1 MNDLKRKLNSQ
12 RGASITWA
20 LLIFLVCAVVGSVVL
35 TAGTAAAGR
44 MSQQAVSDQ
53 RYYCVTSA
61 VQLLIDK
68 IDGETVTAVQQ
79 KEKSETAWPEP
90 TLSGSDIV
98 LLQDA
103 AKALLAL
110 GSPPTAIPDKT
121 LTLTAKDSASSA
133 NVINALIT
141 LKTGT
146 DGTLTFIVKN
156 VSDKPADTYTLNAV
170 FTVDQSQREDTRAYY
185 EGEAEKTE
193 LTKTT
198 SFTWRFNKVEKVS
211 VEPADAAPGGG

>member
-1 MNDLKRKLNSQ
+1 MNSVKRKLKNQ
-12 RGASITWA
+12 TGASITWA
-20 LLIFLVCAVVGSVVL
+20 LLLFLVCAVIGSVVL

-79 KEKSETAWPEP
+79 KEKNETDWPAP

-98 LLQDA
+98 LLQEA
-103 AKALLAL
+103 AKALLVS
-110 GSPPTAIPDKT
+110 GSPSTAISPKQ
-121 LTLTAKDSASSA
+121 LTLTATDNTNSATAS
-133 NVINALIT
+133 IT

-146 DGTLTFIVKN
+146 DGSLTFTVKN

-170 FTVDQSQREDTRAYY
+170 FTVDQSQREDKRAYY
-185 EGEAEKTE
+185 DGETEKTE

-198 SFTWRFNKVEKVS
+198 SFTWHFNKVEKVS
-211 VEPADAAPGGG
+211 EKPESSFSEGG